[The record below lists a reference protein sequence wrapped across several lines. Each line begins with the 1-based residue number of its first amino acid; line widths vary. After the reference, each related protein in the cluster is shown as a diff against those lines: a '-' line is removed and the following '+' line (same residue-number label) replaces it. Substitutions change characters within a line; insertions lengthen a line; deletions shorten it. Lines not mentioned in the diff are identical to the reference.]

1 MKLNLM
7 KLFDRELKELAFDTA
22 IDIDGEDYKRFS
34 VKSIDQ
40 CDITGKVYLIND
52 ELFIDVN
59 YTLDVVFQCVRC
71 LTDVNRKVKSSFSKQ
86 VVDSQDYHEEDE
98 SLLLLE
104 GKEINLKEIIKEDM
118 YLNLPEHVLCK
129 DDCEGLCPICG
140 TNLNEDTC
148 DCEKDDI
155 DPRLEKL
162 KSLLD

>member
-7 KLFDRELKELAFDTA
+7 KLFDRELKELTFDTV

-40 CDITGKVYLIND
+40 CDISGKVYLIND

-71 LTDVNRKVKSSFSKQ
+71 LTDVKRKVKSSFSKQ
-86 VVDSQDYHEEDE
+86 VVDSQEYNEENE

-104 GKEINLKEIIKEDM
+104 GKEINLKEIIKEDI

-129 DDCEGLCPICG
+129 EDCEGLCPICG